1 MIEWITLPNFSSYLE
16 TLHLMENKVEQA
28 IKTGSETIYLV
39 EHEDVYT
46 AGTNFKAEELLNPGD
61 IPVIYTGRGGKF
73 TYHGKG
79 QRVIYPIL
87 NLAKE
92 NRQKD
97 LKLYI
102 SMLEKWIINTLLH
115 IGVRAYTIPGKVGI
129 WVNDQGENA
138 KIGAIGVRIK
148 KWVTY
153 HGISV
158 NISTELNKFNGIIA
172 CGLDNFKVTS
182 LEKFG
187 IKINFCQFDK
197 ILKTEFER
205 VF

>member
-1 MIEWITLPNFSSYLE
+1 MVEWVTLANFSNYLS
-16 TLHLMENKVEQA
+16 TLKLMEDQVEQV
-28 IKTGSETIYLV
+28 IKGGPETIYLV
-39 EHEDVYT
+39 EHEDIYT
-46 AGTNFKAEELLNPGD
+46 AGTNFKAEELLNPGN

-87 NLAKE
+87 NLAQK
-92 NRQKD
+92 NRQRD

-102 SMLEKWIINTLLH
+102 NMLEKWIINTLSQL
-115 IGVRAYTIPGKVGI
+115 GVKAYTIPGKVGI
-129 WVNDQGENA
+129 WVNDQGEKE
-138 KIGAIGVRIK
+138 KIGEIGIRIK

-153 HGISV
+153 HGVAI
-158 NISTELNKFNGIIA
+158 NISTDLHKFNGIIA
-172 CGLDNFKVTS
+172 CGLNDFKVTS

>member
-1 MIEWITLPNFSSYLE
+1 MIEWITLPGLSSYLG

-46 AGTNFKAEELLNPGD
+46 AGTNFKPDELLNPGN

-115 IGVRAYTIPGKVGI
+115 IGVKAYTIPGKVGI
-129 WVNDQGENA
+129 WVNDQGENV
-138 KIGAIGVRIK
+138 KIGAIGVRVK

-187 IKINFCQFDK
+187 IKIAFCQFDK